1 MWEYYDV
8 TPWRFRVKLKN
19 GEYAYFGT
27 TLMRRKL
34 DDGLWEYR
42 RPTDDEGAEYQSQTA
57 W

>member
-8 TPWRFRVKLKN
+8 PPWRFRVKLKT
-19 GEYAYFGT
+19 GEYAYFGA

-34 DDGLWEYR
+34 ADGIWEYR
-42 RPTDDEGAEYQSQTA
+42 RPTDEEGGEYQSMTA